1 MHLFRFRHR
10 PKAGPGP
17 RAGHEV
23 VRLHGDLDAHSSGR
37 MARRLLQLVE
47 TGPDVLEV
55 DLAELRHLSPAG
67 CAALFTALRAARARG
82 TRLIIT
88 HPGHQA
94 RAVMRQIGL
103 TYALTHRQAGT
114 E

>member
-1 MHLFRFRHR
+1 MHLFRFRRR
-10 PKAGPGP
+10 PTAGPGP

-23 VRLHGDLDAHSSGR
+23 VRLHGDLDARSSGR
-37 MARRLLQLVE
+37 TARRLLRLVE

-88 HPGHQA
+88 HPSHQA

-103 TYALTHRQAGT
+103 TYALTHKQAGT
-114 E
+114 G